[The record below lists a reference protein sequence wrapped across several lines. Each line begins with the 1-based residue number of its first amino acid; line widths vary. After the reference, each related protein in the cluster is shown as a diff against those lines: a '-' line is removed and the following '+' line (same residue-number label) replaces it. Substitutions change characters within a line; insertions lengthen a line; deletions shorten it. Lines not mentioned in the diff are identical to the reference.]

1 MGPTITYLR
10 EPPRTA
16 DLVIV
21 GGGVVGA
28 ATAFFAARAGMHP
41 LIVERR
47 PRLATLTTAAA
58 TGGFR
63 LQFDTREE
71 MDLVRESVEL
81 FLHFAEVT
89 RQTAY
94 DPGVRP
100 QGYLF
105 LTTDPAAAARQRE
118 LVAQQ
123 HSWGQKDIE
132 ILTGGEVR
140 RRFPY
145 ASPDV
150 IQARFRQG
158 DGFIDP
164 KRLTHGLAAAS
175 AAPAAVGCSV
185 TGFRLSGGRLA
196 AVETTAG
203 VISTRTAVIAA
214 GPLSALV
221 AHEAGV
227 QLPVTAVRRQ
237 KIVLP
242 DLPQVPADAPMTID
256 EDTGVHWRPALQG
269 AYLLYTD
276 PTTAATH
283 PSDPVGIDHELAFRL
298 LDPASPIAAARVA
311 PFWRDV
317 WEHGAIQWMI
327 QAGRYTMTP
336 DHRPLIGP
344 TGVEGL
350 WVNTGYSGHGVM
362 ASPAGSRLLADLLAG
377 RLGAADNPF
386 GLDREMEP
394 RGTGPL

>member
-1 MGPTITYLR
+1 MAS
-10 EPPRTA
+10 E
-16 DLVIV
+16 
-21 GGGVVGA
+21 
-28 ATAFFAARAGMHP
+28 
-41 LIVERR
+41 
-47 PRLATLTTAAA
+47 TTAAA

-71 MDLVRESVEL
+71 MELVRESVEL

-89 RQTAY
+89 RQSAY
-94 DPGVRP
+94 DPAVLAR
-100 QGYLF
+100 GYLF

-118 LVAQQ
+118 LVARQ
-123 HSWGQKDIE
+123 HSWGQTDIE
-132 ILTGGEVR
+132 ILEGGEVR

-145 ASPDV
+145 VCPDV

-164 KRLTHGLAAAS
+164 KQLTHGLAAAS
-175 AAPAAVGCSV
+175 GAPAAVACGV
-185 TGFRLSGGRLA
+185 TGFRVEGGRLTG
-196 AVETTAG
+196 VQTTGG

-214 GPLSALV
+214 GPLSGLV
-221 AHEAGV
+221 AEEAGV
-227 QLPVTAVRRQ
+227 RLPVTAVRRQ

-242 DLPQVPADAPMTID
+242 DLPQVPSGAPMTID
-256 EDTGVHWRPALQG
+256 EDTGVHWRPALKG

-276 PTTAATH
+276 PTAQPAA

-298 LDPASPIAAARVA
+298 LDPASPIAAARMA
-311 PFWRDV
+311 PFWRSV
-317 WEHGAIQWMI
+317 WEHGAVQWMI

-344 TGVEGL
+344 TEVEGL

-377 RLGAADNPF
+377 RRTAADNPF
-386 GLDREMEP
+386 RLDREMAP
-394 RGTGPL
+394 RESGPL